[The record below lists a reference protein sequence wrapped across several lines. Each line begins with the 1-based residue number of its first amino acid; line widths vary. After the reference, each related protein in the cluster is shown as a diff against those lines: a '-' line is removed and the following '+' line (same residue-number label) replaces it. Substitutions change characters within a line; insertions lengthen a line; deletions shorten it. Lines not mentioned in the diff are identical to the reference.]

1 MGADG
6 GVKICTVE
14 EVKQKWKEIK
24 SELLINLRGDPLL
37 KEAKFLP
44 SNVDKLSGDEIVKL
58 FSFMRSCDC
67 PFHYHGV
74 IILGNGDYVSSDM
87 NLLSSIFPGV
97 YVETWT

>member
-6 GVKICTVE
+6 GVKVCTVE
-14 EVKQKWKEIK
+14 EVKEKWKEIR
-24 SELLINLRGDPLL
+24 SELLFHLLGNPLL
-37 KEAKFLP
+37 RQARSLP
-44 SNVDKLSGDEIVKL
+44 TSISQLSGDEIVKL

-74 IILGNGDYVSSDM
+74 IILGNGNYVSRDM